1 MHTRNG
7 TQMRIHRGIRTA
19 LSKGGTRPMANHEH
33 ERLAHAFAKAFVQ
46 PGVSDDTVEQCIY
59 QIALVLAN
67 DDPNFD
73 LRRWRRLITKRHA
86 SLKQFSGAT
95 QMRKVRLATRTGRK
109 ETGSCHAKKTTRNGK
124 VHRA

>member
-1 MHTRNG
+1 
-7 TQMRIHRGIRTA
+7 
-19 LSKGGTRPMANHEH
+19 MANHEH

-67 DDPNFD
+67 DDPSFD

-95 QMRKVRLATRTGRK
+95 HMRKARLATRTRHK

>member
-1 MHTRNG
+1 
-7 TQMRIHRGIRTA
+7 
-19 LSKGGTRPMANHEH
+19 MANHDH

-67 DDPNFD
+67 DDPGFD
-73 LRRWRRLITKRHA
+73 LRRWRQLITKRHA
-86 SLKQFSGAT
+86 SLKQVCGAT
-95 QMRKVRLATRTGRK
+95 QMSKVRLATGTGRK
-109 ETGSCHAKKTTRNGK
+109 DTGSRHAKKANRNGK

>member
-1 MHTRNG
+1 
-7 TQMRIHRGIRTA
+7 
-19 LSKGGTRPMANHEH
+19 MADHDH

-73 LRRWRRLITKRHA
+73 LRRWRQLITKRHT
-86 SLKQFSGAT
+86 SLKQVSGAT
-95 QMRKVRLATRTGRK
+95 QMRKARLAARPGRK
-109 ETGSCHAKKTTRNGK
+109 ETGSRHAKKTNRNGK
-124 VHRA
+124 IHRA

>member
-1 MHTRNG
+1 
-7 TQMRIHRGIRTA
+7 
-19 LSKGGTRPMANHEH
+19 MANHDH

-73 LRRWRRLITKRHA
+73 LRRWRQLITKRYA
-86 SLKQFSGAT
+86 SLKQVSGAI
-95 QMRKVRLATRTGRK
+95 QVSKVRLAPRTGRK
-109 ETGSCHAKKTTRNGK
+109 ETRSRHAKRTDRNGK

>member
-1 MHTRNG
+1 
-7 TQMRIHRGIRTA
+7 
-19 LSKGGTRPMANHEH
+19 MANHDH
-33 ERLAHAFAKAFVQ
+33 ERLAHALAKAFVQ

-73 LRRWRRLITKRHA
+73 LRRWRQLITKRHT
-86 SLKQFSGAT
+86 SLKQVSGAT
-95 QMRKVRLATRTGRK
+95 QVREARLATRTACR
-109 ETGSCHAKKTTRNGK
+109 ETGSRHAKKTNRNGK